1 MDRTVRALAAF
12 LALVAAGCSGQ
23 CGARGGLPPGRP
35 PLVQAPDGKKYY
47 LLDRGPYKAFYDRS
61 GHLERIEYDSNKDGR
76 PDQIAHH
83 RGERH
88 ARLLEVD
95 EDLDGRIDRWEDY
108 DAQGALVKVGA
119 SRRGGRPDVWV
130 FPGPDGQARRKEYDE
145 DGDNRVDRAEELL
158 GGRAVKVEL
167 DTDRDGRMDRWQ
179 EWPAGRLAEE
189 RLDTD
194 GDGQPDR
201 RLRYGAR
208 GEILD
213 LEPVARR

>member
-1 MDRTVRALAAF
+1 M
-12 LALVAAGCSGQ
+12 
-23 CGARGGLPPGRP
+23 
-35 PLVQAPDGKKYY
+35 
-47 LLDRGPYKAFYDRS
+47 
-61 GHLERIEYDSNKDGR
+61 
-76 PDQIAHH
+76 
-83 RGERH
+83 
-88 ARLLEVD
+88 
-95 EDLDGRIDRWEDY
+95 
-108 DAQGALVKVGA
+108 
-119 SRRGGRPDVWV
+119 
-130 FPGPDGQARRKEYDE
+130 
-145 DGDNRVDRAEELL
+145 

-208 GEILD
+208 GEILN